1 MEEEKQ
7 WERQGQ
13 RDQFKD
19 GGATRTTAQ
28 GAALPRKRRG
38 AGEQPR
44 APGPPGPRRPPPP
57 PAAPLGGPPVTRRAA
72 RARRP
77 PTLRESAA
85 PDGSTHAGRRPRAAF
100 PPSRLPAA
108 AARRLR
114 APSRLSPRRARAG
127 PGEAGAGGDGAAIVP
142 QPLPGAQEA
151 LAAGRGGRGLPSR
164 CAPAPP
170 ARPRGPP
177 PPAARAR
184 LCGRAQPL
192 GAGAPPPPPPPL
204 RPGLQMA
211 PDRLCASRRLPG
223 PGTSGGAAPGPHP
236 AAAARRR
243 PPPAARLAAR
253 PDSPDAPPAL
263 RPRRAQPLTAGRGAP
278 AGRAR
283 GLGEDSWP
291 SAGEIPTFEAAP
303 LRPKTSSPN
312 VRETKGIC

>member
-1 MEEEKQ
+1 MQHENK
-7 WERQGQ
+7 WHFQGVFQ
-13 RDQFKD
+13 KMPRRSC
-19 GGATRTTAQ
+19 GSPAREARIRCRIATQNHTEAQ
-28 GAALPRKRRG
+28 APP
-38 AGEQPR
+38 Q
-44 APGPPGPRRPPPP
+44 PGPG
-57 PAAPLGGPPVTRRAA
+57 TRRAA

-236 AAAARRR
+236 AAAARRHR
-243 PPPAARLAAR
+243 PT
-253 PDSPDAPPAL
+253 PPAL
-263 RPRRAQPLTAGRGAP
+263 RREHLREPQKH
-278 AGRAR
+278 
-283 GLGEDSWP
+283 
-291 SAGEIPTFEAAP
+291 EAN
-303 LRPKTSSPN
+303 RPF
-312 VRETKGIC
+312 